1 MVSDGALPAH
11 RSPDDANR
19 GQVGKWAAGSS
30 FAATLG
36 RVAESMPGEVLSVD
50 PLSQEDIKEFVQVMV
65 GAKPDA
71 RLAARIYAQS
81 CGNPLFALEAV
92 ESLASSGDLL
102 TRRGYAF
109 VRGIRGPVV
118 VSRRGASCTGSSA
131 RASGPH
137 R

>member
-1 MVSDGALPAH
+1 
-11 RSPDDANR
+11 
-19 GQVGKWAAGSS
+19 
-30 FAATLG
+30 
-36 RVAESMPGEVLSVD
+36 MPGEVLSVD

-71 RLAARIYAQS
+71 RLAAHIYAQS